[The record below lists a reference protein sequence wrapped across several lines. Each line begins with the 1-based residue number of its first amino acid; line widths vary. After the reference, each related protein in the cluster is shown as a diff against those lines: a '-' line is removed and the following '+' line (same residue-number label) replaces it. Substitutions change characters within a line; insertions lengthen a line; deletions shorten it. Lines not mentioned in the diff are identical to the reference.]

1 MSCRRLLDHLK
12 RFGHVVLVGV
22 QPDAKGSLV
31 TGKVWFFDPVFDDA
45 SFVVQKAFDFDSA
58 DVFNS
63 VLM

>member
-1 MSCRRLLDHLK
+1 MK